1 MFVAFSPQKLYTRR
15 QSESVS
21 LPQATILSDNHHPDR
36 VRLHQSNQLPL
47 LLHTSSS
54 PTSHHLTL
62 MAGTKRSWEG
72 TLLRDKDTQAD
83 TADVTMSDQSSQIL
97 SIFGT
102 FRDELDEHH
111 DRRERLTKIS
121 RDITALSKK
130 MYLSL
135 LCVLNA
141 DIYANKL

>member
-1 MFVAFSPQKLYTRR
+1 
-15 QSESVS
+15 
-21 LPQATILSDNHHPDR
+21 
-36 VRLHQSNQLPL
+36 
-47 LLHTSSS
+47 
-54 PTSHHLTL
+54 

-72 TLLRDKDTQAD
+72 TLLRDNGAPAD
-83 TADVTMSDQSSQIL
+83 TAGVTMSDQSTQIL

-130 MYLSL
+130 MYFFS
-135 LCVLNA
+135 C
-141 DIYANKL
+141 ICCIG